1 MIKDRKGTEIK
12 LGSKVLWY
20 DPDEDYRDLS
30 RVWTVYEITEEIVYL
45 SDEFGETEVY
55 PTEIEVID

>member
-30 RVWTVYEITEEIVYL
+30 RVWTVYEITEDIVYL